1 MCRNVLLGVAIRGS
15 LESFN
20 FELARVECSH
30 SIQEIP
36 TTPHNTQCLLKS
48 HSACSANEA
57 CPLYPEKTTRLH
69 VSFPDPSGKSLAAW
83 ATVRDGLKQF
93 AEKIVQGIVDGK
105 KLAAE
110 DITVVVTL
118 DE

>member
-1 MCRNVLLGVAIRGS
+1 MNDVGIDISGHASKTLHEVGGNWDYVITVCD
-15 LESFN
+15 
-20 FELARVECSH
+20 
-30 SIQEIP
+30 
-36 TTPHNTQCLLKS
+36 
-48 HSACSANEA
+48 SANEA